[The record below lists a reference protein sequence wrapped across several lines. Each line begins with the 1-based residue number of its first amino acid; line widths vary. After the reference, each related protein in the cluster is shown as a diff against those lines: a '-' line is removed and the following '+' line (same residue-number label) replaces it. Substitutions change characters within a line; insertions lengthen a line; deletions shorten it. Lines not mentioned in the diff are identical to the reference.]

1 MGLQEGAKGGG
12 SGGGAFSGDH
22 LPVSGAC
29 SCRARFFS
37 SFLFFFFLPMLYAGV
52 CVCVCAAISAAVC
65 KHVAKEASEG
75 DCQMAA
81 AVNDFR
87 RQFFVSLDACC
98 FTFASRCVS

>member
-1 MGLQEGAKGGG
+1 MVVVVEVHFLVTICPCPVLAAAAP
-12 SGGGAFSGDH
+12 AF
-22 LPVSGAC
+22 
-29 SCRARFFS
+29 
-37 SFLFFFFLPMLYAGV
+37 FLLSFFFFFSLCYMLASV